1 MCNKLLNLVVSAS
14 LEVRSIDLSA
24 FRAGDRPAQL
34 EVARELDEAC
44 RTDGFFAVT
53 GHGVEQSVCDGVLDA
68 FGQFFDRPLDQKR
81 RWIVPDEAANR
92 GYSAYGKE
100 GLAYSLG
107 EATPPDMFE
116 AFNVG
121 RDDAIGAYYDRH
133 RAFYAPNAGP
143 DEPVGLRSAWLAYEA
158 ATRVVADHI
167 LQAMALALDLSDD
180 WFTSRCR
187 HAVVTTRANHYTRS
201 AGSPAPLPDQMRM
214 GAHTDYGTLTIL
226 LADDV
231 PGLQIS
237 RDGTWLDVAVPRGSF
252 VCNLGDM
259 LERWTNDRWTSTL
272 HRVVPPPDDTPGA
285 FRRRSL
291 ARFLDCEPDR
301 IVETIPS
308 CCGPGNPSRY
318 EPVEAGAWLI
328 AKVLGSRTRAVTTID
343 AGGRP

>member
-1 MCNKLLNLVVSAS
+1 MVVNGS
-14 LEVRSIDLSA
+14 LDVRPIDISA
-24 FRAGDRPAQL
+24 FRAGDRATQL
-34 EVARELDEAC
+34 DVATQLDLAC

-53 GHGVEQSVCDGVLDA
+53 GHGVDQSICDGVLDA
-68 FGQFFDRPLDQKR
+68 FGQFFDRPLADKR
-81 RWIVPDEAANR
+81 AWIVPDEAANR
-92 GYSAYGKE
+92 GYSEYGKE

-107 EATPPDMFE
+107 EATPPDLFE
-116 AFNVG
+116 AFNIG
-121 RDDAIGAYYDRH
+121 REDIIGDYYDRH
-133 RAFYAPNAGP
+133 RQFYAPNVWP
-143 DEPVGLRSAWLAYEA
+143 DEPAELRSAWLAYEA
-158 ATRVVADHI
+158 ATKVVADHI
-167 LQAMALALDLSDD
+167 LHAMALALDLPDD
-180 WFTSRCR
+180 WFTSRCER
-187 HAVVTTRANHYTRS
+187 AVVTTRANHYARP

-231 PGLQIS
+231 PGLQIC
-237 RDGTWLDVAVPRGSF
+237 RDGRWLDVTVRRGSF

-272 HRVVPPPDDTPGA
+272 HRVVPPPVEAPGA

-318 EPVEAGAWLI
+318 ESVEAGAWLM

-343 AGGRP
+343 GGRP